1 MYEVVQANVITDAL
15 ELTYPLKSQGNADVI
30 QNADLSLYVI
40 FQNKDESKI
49 SMSKVFLTR

>member
-30 QNADLSLYVI
+30 QNANLSLYVI